1 MIANDPDN
9 AMTPSGTLSFRIQD
23 DIEDASAFK
32 IGNFVE
38 DFFFHLNKF
47 KFFLFFSFFFS
58 KIVIDPV
65 IADPISGLI
74 TTLKPLDR
82 ETKASYKIIIEVSD
96 NGQPPQSATRVLRIN
111 ILDIDDHEPRFAREI
126 VSCYPFNF
134 NEMNFLS
141 I

>member
-1 MIANDPDN
+1 
-9 AMTPSGTLSFRIQD
+9 MTPSGTLSFRIQD

-32 IGNFVE
+32 IGNFIK
-38 DFFFHLNKF
+38 DFFFHSNKLN
-47 KFFLFFSFFFS
+47 FFP
-58 KIVIDPV
+58 KIYINSVFV
-65 IADPISGLI
+65 DPITGLI

-126 VSCYPFNF
+126 VSFYPFIS
-134 NEMNFLS
+134 NEMNFLA